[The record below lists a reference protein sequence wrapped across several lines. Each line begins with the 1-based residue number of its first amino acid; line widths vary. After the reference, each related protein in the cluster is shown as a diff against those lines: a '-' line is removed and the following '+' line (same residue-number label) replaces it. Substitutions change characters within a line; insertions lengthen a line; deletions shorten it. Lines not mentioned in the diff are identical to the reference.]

1 MIICYCCEKVGHR
14 MSNYPNYQGRPL
26 TKEEEDMIVIEYK
39 NFHGP
44 WLKVFKNKK
53 NFNKEKQN
61 FGLAPH

>member
-1 MIICYCCEKVGHR
+1 